1 MPSWRKLL
9 LGAVAGVVAGC
20 GGESVSPAPRDPV
33 KLSTVNQALL
43 ATCPY
48 SSPAINMDKELVV
61 RNLSVVNDACRT
73 QYNGTNCANTGSR
86 GKWSF
91 GYLMSQIAGGKNEAG
106 TSEFVLN
113 WLATWQTDQI
123 VNGHVVAARAGVSAS
138 GAPLGMNKFVN
149 TWRTKSNCQATGPC
163 TLDFNQAPFRLL
175 AIINRIDLSGNA
187 YGSASPGELRFVFG
201 FVDLTKLGDAS
212 SNNGAMKGTVIFEY
226 KLTQHSDTFWWAEMW
241 HDLAYYE
248 FSEAYNSRLEQ
259 LTNLVTI
266 YNPAMIPGGSAI
278 SQIRTNEIEFDT
290 AALSSRVWELREQT
304 RDCSQGT
311 TCRMK
316 PDTVKLTP
324 DSRYNKGGE
333 EQENPAYKG
342 SALDSYLLN
351 NAPLIDA
358 EDLSTL
364 PPHMIGGASRSKSAL
379 GQQLVWDLSTESQGS
394 YEPNGGSFRTSTR
407 HVFALQT
414 CGGCHYAET
423 GTSNFH
429 VAPRG
434 INQMAALS
442 GFLAPSGSEALLP
455 NTGDWRQPYHYTSP
469 TDPVDF
475 ETRQY
480 NDLWRRKCEMQR
492 LLNFDQEPL
501 FKPSGAH

>member
-1 MPSWRKLL
+1 MMPSWRKLL
-9 LGAVAGVVAGC
+9 LSAVAGVVAGC
-20 GGESVSPAPRDPV
+20 GGESASREPRGPSELGS
-33 KLSTVNQALL
+33 LSQGLL
-43 ATCPY
+43 ASCPFT
-48 SSPAINMDKELVV
+48 SPAINMDKELVV
-61 RNLSVVNDACRT
+61 RNLSVVNDPCRT
-73 QYNGTNCANTGSR
+73 QFNGTGCASPNSR

-91 GYLMSQIAGGKNEAG
+91 GYLMSQIAGGKDAAG

-113 WLATWQTDQI
+113 WLGTWQTDQNI
-123 VNGHVVAARAGVSAS
+123 NGHLVAARAGVSSA
-138 GAPLGMNKFVN
+138 GAPLGMNKFIN
-149 TWRTKSNCQATGPC
+149 TWRTKSNCPATGAC

-175 AIINRIDLSGNA
+175 AIINRVDLSGNA

-201 FVDLTKLGDAS
+201 FVDLNKLGDAS

-226 KLTQHSDTFWWAEMW
+226 KLTQHLDTFGWAEEW
-241 HDLAYYE
+241 HRLATYE

-259 LTNLVTI
+259 LTNLVAT
-266 YNPAMIPGGSAI
+266 YNPSWIPGGSAI

-290 AALSSRVWELREQT
+290 AALSNRVWELREQT

-311 TCRMK
+311 CRLR

-333 EQENPAYKG
+333 DQTDPTYKG
-342 SALDSYLLN
+342 SDLDSYLLN

-379 GQQLVWDLSTESQGS
+379 GQQLVWDLSTESQSS
-394 YEPNGGSFRTSTR
+394 YEQNGGAFRTSTR

-434 INQMAALS
+434 INQMAQLS
-442 GFLAPSGSEALLP
+442 GFLAPSGSESLLP
-455 NTGDWRQPYHYTSP
+455 NTGDPTQPYYYTSP

-492 LLNFDQEPL
+492 LLHFVETPL